1 MEKQNILIVDDEED
15 IRDLLEIYLL
25 NEGFKVVKAVDGVQ
39 ALEILEKET
48 IDLIILDI
56 MMPKMDGIQACMKI
70 RRDKNVPI
78 IMLSAKSEDIDKI
91 LGLNTGADDYVTKPF
106 NPLEIVARVKSQL
119 RRSNMLINPTPKSS
133 EEIEIGGLVINT
145 ATHQVN
151 VDEREVKLTPTEFSI
166 LEFLAKNK
174 GRVFSTD
181 AIYENV
187 WNEPAYESENT
198 VAVHIRNLREKIEI
212 NPKEPRYIKVVWGVG
227 YKIEYKF

>member
-1 MEKQNILIVDDEED
+1 MEKQRILIVDDEED
-15 IRDLLEIYLL
+15 IRDLLEIYLV
-25 NEGFKVVKAVDGVQ
+25 NEGYGVIKAADGFE
-39 ALEILEKET
+39 ALEALEKEEVA
-48 IDLIILDI
+48 LIILDI

-70 RRDKNVPI
+70 RKEKNVPI

-119 RRSNMLINPTPKSS
+119 RRCTMLSAPKEIKSE

-145 ATHQVN
+145 ATHQVK
-151 VDEREVKLTPTEFSI
+151 VDEREIRLTPTEFSI
-166 LEFLAKNK
+166 LEVLARNK
-174 GRVFSTD
+174 GRVLSTEL
-181 AIYENV
+181 IYERV

-198 VAVHIRNLREKIEI
+198 VAVHIRNIREKIEI

-227 YKIEYKF
+227 YKVE